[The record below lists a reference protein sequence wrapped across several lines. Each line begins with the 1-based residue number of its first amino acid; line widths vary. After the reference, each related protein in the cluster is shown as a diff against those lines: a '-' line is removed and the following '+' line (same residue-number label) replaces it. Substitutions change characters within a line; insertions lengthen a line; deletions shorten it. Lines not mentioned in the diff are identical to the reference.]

1 MSLTKFARIKPM
13 FMSMALVLVGF
24 GSMMTPRPAQAFV
37 CFWCAT
43 EITQYLNY
51 GQLTTQYAKQLDQ
64 LRQQVQQYEQ
74 QVRQYQ
80 QMSLGD
86 LKFQGNKGYRVN
98 IAAEF
103 PERGIDE
110 GKVESC
116 GTKAKNNPV
125 GQQQYGY
132 CVAIVQTQN
141 RRYNAMV
148 KMLKDVEMRDQ
159 QLEKAY
165 ANRGNLSSDTDQGK
179 LQVNTNYIEQIQAQM
194 ANDLQNGQYT
204 IDAYTALLTSLNEN
218 MVRSANTAL
227 KNKNSPSIIDTA
239 IQGAALK
246 IALQGARI
254 RER

>member
-1 MSLTKFARIKPM
+1 MSLTKFVRIKPM

-43 EITQYLNY
+43 EITQYLNF
-51 GQLTTQYAKQLDQ
+51 GQLTTQYAKQLQQ
-64 LRQQVQQYEQ
+64 LQQQIQQYEQ

-80 QMSLGD
+80 QMGLGS
-86 LKFQGNKGYRVN
+86 LKFQGNKGFRVN
-98 IAAEF
+98 IAQQF
-103 PERGIDE
+103 PERDINE
-110 GKVESC
+110 GLTEGC
-116 GTKAKNNPV
+116 GTGAKNNPV
-125 GQQQYGY
+125 GQQQYNY

-148 KMLKDVEMRDQ
+148 KMLKDVEMRDK
-159 QLEKAY
+159 QLEQAY
-165 ANRGNLSSDTDQGK
+165 TDRGTLSGDTDQGK
-179 LQVNTNYIEQIQAQM
+179 LQTNTNYIEQVQAQM
-194 ANDLQNGQYT
+194 QNDLQNGQYT

-218 MVRSANTAL
+218 MVRAANTAL
-227 KNKNSPSIIDTA
+227 KNKNKPSILDTA

-246 IALQGARI
+246 VALQGARI

>member
-1 MSLTKFARIKPM
+1 MSLTPFVRIKPM

-43 EITQYLNY
+43 EFTQYLNF
-51 GQLTTQYAKQLDQ
+51 GQLSTQYAKQVQQLAQQIDQ
-64 LRQQVQQYEQ
+64 YKQQVK
-74 QVRQYQ
+74 QYQ
-80 QMSLGD
+80 QMGLGD

-103 PERGIDE
+103 PERALDE

-148 KMLKDVEMRDQ
+148 KMLKDVEMRDK

-165 ANRGNLSSDTDQGK
+165 SDRGTLSGDTDQGK
-179 LQVNTNYIEQIQAQM
+179 LQTNTNYIEQIQAQM
-194 ANDLQNGQYT
+194 QNDLQNGQYT